1 MEGGKINLGVINSQ
15 RTFNKPKLTTGG
27 DKMKQLKLN
36 SFLDKG
42 TNSVNVEIVNLPAEI
57 KNRLITSLT
66 EWVNKNTNII
76 GEKWKE
82 RIIKEI
88 RKFKSKRATIPTVAG
103 FAMWAFCVINNLGV
117 VSTIGVDG
125 FAISDSTWER
135 GFDKKTTE
143 KLLLWVSEA
152 VKLMQIPKEVA
163 EQFGWG

>member
-1 MEGGKINLGVINSQ
+1 
-15 RTFNKPKLTTGG
+15 
-27 DKMKQLKLN
+27 MKQLKLN
-36 SFLDKG
+36 SFLSDSSKIKSC
-42 TNSVNVEIVNLPAEI
+42 TIVNLPAEI
-57 KNRLITSLT
+57 KNKLIESLN
-66 EWVNKNTNII
+66 EWVNKNGDVI

-88 RKFKSKRATIPTVAG
+88 RKFRSKKATIPVVAG

-117 VSTIGVDG
+117 VSTIGIDG
-125 FAISDSTWER
+125 FAISDSTWKR

-143 KLLLWVSEA
+143 RLLLWLSEA